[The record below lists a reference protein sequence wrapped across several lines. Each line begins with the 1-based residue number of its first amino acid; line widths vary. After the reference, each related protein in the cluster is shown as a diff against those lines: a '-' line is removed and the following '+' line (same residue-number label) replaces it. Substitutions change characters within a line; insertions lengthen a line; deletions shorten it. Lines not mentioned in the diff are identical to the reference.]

1 MYLYNPKMISKNLI
15 PFLIL
20 HISERAQ
27 LKQMKNIIG
36 D

>member
-1 MYLYNPKMISKNLI
+1 MYLSNPKMISKNLI
-15 PFLIL
+15 LFLIL

-27 LKQMKNIIG
+27 LKQMKNIMG